1 MILMGPPD
9 LWDVKTDEQPLLEV
23 AQDNDHPVKMP
34 PRLRK
39 SSRQSPSF
47 FKLFAIL
54 CLCVCFF
61 VVVIGAYFQALPW
74 NLYAHGTNA
83 LDNLAFSLG
92 LQTHVY
98 AVVIDAGSTGSRLL
112 AFTFHKSL
120 IDGNLKLD
128 DELFVQVKPGLSSF
142 SNEPEKGANQML
154 ALLERAKDVVPPS
167 ERGHTPLS
175 MKATA
180 GLRLLPREKA
190 DRLIEKVREV
200 FRESPFHST
209 AHSVSIMDGTDE
221 GLFSWFTV
229 NFLLDRFGA
238 GPEHTAVAL
247 DLGGGSTQ
255 VTFALDKDE
264 EAIFRAHD
272 PDSVHEIN
280 AFHNKLAVYTHS
292 YLGLGLMAARH
303 AILTADQEGN
313 TSVIHNVCI
322 NPIVSTEWEYAGTT
336 YTLKGPKDPTIIHI
350 KEKKGTVAEDRP
362 IVNFTQCLST
372 VQDYVAHKVYKP
384 KGLSRREINA
394 FSYYFD
400 RAAEV
405 GLIDERVG
413 GVVSLKQ
420 FMDAAKTSCNTP
432 NVDQPLMCLDLTII
446 SVLLK
451 DGFGFESKTKL
462 NLFKKI
468 DNHEI
473 SWALG
478 LAFHIL
484 ENGL

>member
-1 MILMGPPD
+1 MASARKRRVGD
-9 LWDVKTDEQPLLEV
+9 
-23 AQDNDHPVKMP
+23 DNDTPASMP

-39 SSRQSPSF
+39 ISRQSSPKNF
-47 FKLFAIL
+47 FGIFAFL
-54 CLCVCFF
+54 CLSVCFF
-61 VVVIGAYFQALPW
+61 VVIIGAYFQALPW

-83 LDNLAFSLG
+83 LDNFAFSLG

-98 AVVIDAGSTGSRLL
+98 AVVIDAGSTGSRVL

-142 SNEPEKGANQML
+142 SEQPEKGASQML

-167 ERGHTPLS
+167 ERGHTPLA

-180 GLRLLPREKA
+180 GLRLLPRQKA
-190 DRLIEKVREV
+190 DKLIEEVREV

-209 AHSVSIMDGTDE
+209 SHSISIMDGTDE

-229 NFLLDRFGA
+229 NFLRDRFGG
-238 GPEHTAVAL
+238 GPENTVVAL

-255 VTFALDKDE
+255 VTFALDEDE
-264 EAIFRAHD
+264 EAILMAHD
-272 PDSVHEIN
+272 PESVHEIT

-303 AILTADQEGN
+303 AILTADQESN
-313 TSVIHNVCI
+313 ITAIHHTCI

-336 YTLKGPKDPTIIHI
+336 YTLQGPKNPTILHI

-362 IVNFTQCLST
+362 IVNFTQCLSQ
-372 VQDYVAHKVYKP
+372 VKDYVEHKVYKP
-384 KGLSRREINA
+384 KGLSKREINA

-405 GLIDERVG
+405 GLIDEVEGGILTVG
-413 GVVSLKQ
+413 Q
-420 FMDAAKTSCNTP
+420 YFDAAKSSCNTP
-432 NVDQPLMCLDLTII
+432 NTDQPLMCLDLTII

-451 DGFGFESKTKL
+451 DGFGLDMNTKL
-462 NLFKKI
+462 NLYKKI

>member
-1 MILMGPPD
+1 
-9 LWDVKTDEQPLLEV
+9 
-23 AQDNDHPVKMP
+23 
-34 PRLRK
+34 
-39 SSRQSPSF
+39 
-47 FKLFAIL
+47 
-54 CLCVCFF
+54 
-61 VVVIGAYFQALPW
+61 
-74 NLYAHGTNA
+74 
-83 LDNLAFSLG
+83 
-92 LQTHVY
+92 
-98 AVVIDAGSTGSRLL
+98 
-112 AFTFHKSL
+112 
-120 IDGNLKLD
+120 
-128 DELFVQVKPGLSSF
+128 
-142 SNEPEKGANQML
+142 
-154 ALLERAKDVVPPS
+154 
-167 ERGHTPLS
+167 
-175 MKATA
+175 
-180 GLRLLPREKA
+180 
-190 DRLIEKVREV
+190 
-200 FRESPFHST
+200 
-209 AHSVSIMDGTDE
+209 MDGTDE